1 MSEEEDIDQLILD
14 LIQSGGLEVDG
25 IDSETGEFLYK
36 ITDKMKDVNQ
46 EIYDAHLNAVHADTM
61 YFWERGF
68 INIHDITSKNPIIK
82 LAEKAFDEAAIN
94 SLPSDMAAQL
104 EQIIKVLN
112 R

>member
-46 EIYDAHLNAVHADTM
+46 EIYDAHLNAVHSDTM
-61 YFWERGF
+61 YFWEKGF
-68 INIHDITSKNPIIK
+68 IDIHDITSKNPIIT
-82 LAEKAFDEAAIN
+82 LTDKAFDKVAVDA
-94 SLPSDMAAQL
+94 LPSDMAAQL
-104 EQIIKVLN
+104 EQIIKVLD

>member
-1 MSEEEDIDQLILD
+1 MSEEEDIDQLIFD

-46 EIYDAHLNAVHADTM
+46 EIYDAHLNAVHSDTM

-68 INIHDITSKNPIIK
+68 INIHDITSQNPIIT
-82 LAEKAFDEAAIN
+82 LAERAFDQAAVN